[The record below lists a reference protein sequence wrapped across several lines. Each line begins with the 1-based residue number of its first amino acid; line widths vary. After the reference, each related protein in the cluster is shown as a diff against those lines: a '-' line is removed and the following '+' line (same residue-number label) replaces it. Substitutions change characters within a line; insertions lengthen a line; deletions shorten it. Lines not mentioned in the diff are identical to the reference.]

1 MTTRSSFYAARSAML
16 GSAVFLSTMAF
27 AQKVERT
34 PENIGKG
41 EAIYKKHCQMCHG
54 ATGLGDGPAGK
65 RLKPKPYNF
74 QDKEKMSA
82 QTDEHL
88 FKDITKGEGPMP
100 AFERKLKE
108 NERWMVLHYIR
119 TFAK

>member
-1 MTTRSSFYAARSAML
+1 MTRSSFQVGVYAML
-16 GSAVFLSTMAF
+16 GTFLLLSATSF
-27 AQKVERT
+27 AQKVEPT
-34 PENIGKG
+34 PENIKKG
-41 EAIYKKHCQMCHG
+41 QKIYKKHCELCHG
-54 ATGLGDGPAGK
+54 ATGMGDGPAGK
-65 RLKPKPYNF
+65 RMNPKPYNF
-74 QDKEKMSA
+74 QDKAKMAA

-100 AFERKLKE
+100 PFERKLKE